1 MKKLVCITLTLS
13 MMLSL
18 SACGGKTETQSAGGK
33 TDGSVAAAT
42 ETAGSGEAA
51 VTEEG
56 AQADDGA
63 AGGQVYDTGNFKVL
77 EAEGWKVF
85 PQKDMFSEDKDALNP
100 NMVQICKGGK
110 TETDIFTYPS
120 MTISYGGKDNK
131 LVAPSKEFYDNVED
145 LDDIVTGTHTWTAFK
160 CESVGTKMYVLYED
174 TGDIQYQAS
183 LCYEMSGGNANIDD
197 ADVQAILT
205 SIESTE
211 K

>member
-1 MKKLVCITLTLS
+1 MRKLTCITLMLS
-13 MMLSL
+13 MVLL
-18 SACGGKTETQSAGGK
+18 LAACGGKAESQSAGGK
-33 TDGSVAAAT
+33 TDEPAAASQAAGSSQAAAT
-42 ETAGSGEAA
+42 ESG
-51 VTEEG
+51 G
-56 AQADDGA
+56 AADDGA

-145 LDDIVTGTHTWTAFK
+145 LDDIVTGNHTWTAFK